1 MKKFKQ
7 IEKSQSIEKN
17 DLKYSFISS
26 IKLNL
31 GYMIAE
37 ANKIFSID
45 EKQALELKSS
55 IFFKKG
61 SVKEVI

>member
-1 MKKFKQ
+1 
-7 IEKSQSIEKN
+7 
-17 DLKYSFISS
+17 
-26 IKLNL
+26 
-31 GYMIAE
+31 MIAE